1 MRPGRSSPTC
11 VPGSTWCRCRSRPTP
26 RSPRSGTAAAASRPR
41 GWRPPTPP
49 ELARTRFDLVV
60 VGAGPAGAAAA
71 LEAKRLRP
79 QATVALVDKAG
90 FPRDK
95 ACGDGLGPHAVDELE
110 ALGAAGVLEGY
121 PPIRGLRLRS
131 PRGMEVAGDPARPNY
146 VIPRSVLDARLVEAA
161 TAAGAELRRA
171 GVRRLEEHDGLV
183 TVEGELAARV
193 VVGADGANSAVRRLL
208 GVASNPDRALAI
220 AVRGYAPAPAG
231 RPEQLIAWVAEG
243 WPAYVWSFP
252 TGTGVANVGYGLLRS
267 RFHGDRAELH
277 RRLRRLLP
285 GVEPDPDSLR
295 AHHLP
300 FSSFRPPPGRGQV
313 LLAGDAA
320 SLVNPLSGE
329 GIYYALA
336 SGRHLRHSAVLARAI
351 HAPAVAEAGLGAAA
365 ASPALFDTLVELGLG
380 QARITPRLL
389 AARPASSEHGRLPE
403 EQDQRLQGEG
413 VRPVLLG
420 VEQPHI
426 VGGSPPG
433 RLDTPPQEPD
443 HHRLQHQ
450 EQPARQLDRQPDT
463 E

>member
-1 MRPGRSSPTC
+1 
-11 VPGSTWCRCRSRPTP
+11 
-26 RSPRSGTAAAASRPR
+26 
-41 GWRPPTPP
+41 
-49 ELARTRFDLVV
+49 VV

-79 QATVALVDKAG
+79 GASVALVDKAD

-161 TAAGAELRRA
+161 TAAGAQLRRA
-171 GVRRLEEHDGLV
+171 SVRRLEQHGGLV
-183 TVEGELAARV
+183 TVDGELAARV
-193 VVGADGANSAVRRLL
+193 VVGADGANSTVRRLL

-277 RRLRRLLP
+277 RRLHELLP
-285 GVEPDPDSLR
+285 WADPDPASLR

-300 FSSFRPPPGRGQV
+300 FSSFRPPPGRGRV

-336 SGRHLRHSAVLARAI
+336 SGRLAARAALTAPRDPVAAYRRLLARAFGRHLRHASVLARAI
-351 HAPAVAEAGLGAAA
+351 HAPALAEAGLGAAA
-365 ASPALFDTLVELGLG
+365 GSPRLFDVLVELGLG

-389 AARPASSEHGRLPE
+389 AALPGGLLRARAATRGTGSGPGARTRWPSS
-403 EQDQRLQGEG
+403 
-413 VRPVLLG
+413 
-420 VEQPHI
+420 
-426 VGGSPPG
+426 PG
-433 RLDTPPQEPD
+433 R
-443 HHRLQHQ
+443 
-450 EQPARQLDRQPDT
+450 
-463 E
+463 

>member
-1 MRPGRSSPTC
+1 M
-11 VPGSTWCRCRSRPTP
+11 
-26 RSPRSGTAAAASRPR
+26 
-41 GWRPPTPP
+41 
-49 ELARTRFDLVV
+49 
-60 VGAGPAGAAAA
+60 
-71 LEAKRLRP
+71 
-79 QATVALVDKAG
+79 
-90 FPRDK
+90 
-95 ACGDGLGPHAVDELE
+95 
-110 ALGAAGVLEGY
+110 LEGY

-161 TAAGAELRRA
+161 TAAGAELHRA
-171 GVRRLEEHDGLV
+171 GVRHLEQHDGLV
-183 TVEGELAARV
+183 TVDGELAARV
-193 VVGADGANSAVRRLL
+193 VVGADGANSSVRRLL

-277 RRLRRLLP
+277 RRLHDLLP
-285 GVEPDPDSLR
+285 WADPDPASLR

-300 FSSFRPPPGRGQV
+300 FSSFRPPPGRGRV

-336 SGRHLRHSAVLARAI
+336 SGRLAARAALTEPDDPLAAYRRLLAKALGRHLRHSSVLARAI
-351 HAPAVAEAGLGAAA
+351 HAPALAEAGLGAAA
-365 ASPALFDTLVELGLG
+365 GSPRLFDALVELGLG

-389 AARPASSEHGRLPE
+389 AALPRGLVRARAATRGTGSVPAG
-403 EQDQRLQGEG
+403 
-413 VRPVLLG
+413 
-420 VEQPHI
+420 
-426 VGGSPPG
+426 
-433 RLDTPPQEPD
+433 
-443 HHRLQHQ
+443 
-450 EQPARQLDRQPDT
+450 
-463 E
+463 